1 MATEFSKFDVADY
14 IFDREDAA
22 TYLGLVAEDNDP
34 AFFLEALGDAARA
47 YSMHRIATD
56 AGVSRE
62 SLYRSLSKDG
72 NPRFSTIV
80 KVLDSMGLSFRV
92 VTKEQ
97 IAHEAAGREEA

>member
-1 MATEFSKFDVADY
+1 
-14 IFDREDAA
+14 
-22 TYLGLVAEDNDP
+22 
-34 AFFLEALGDAARA
+34 
-47 YSMHRIATD
+47 MHRIATD

-80 KVLDSMGLSFRV
+80 KVLDAMGLAFRV

-97 IAHEAAGREEA
+97 VAHEAAGREKA